1 MQKQTTEYIT
11 LAFAI
16 LAALLLVAT
25 IVLAVLYG
33 IEQNNNNDQP
43 GKEHS

>member
-1 MQKQTTEYIT
+1 MQKQTTVYIT
-11 LAFAI
+11 LAFGI

-33 IEQNNNNDQP
+33 IERNKTNDQQ
-43 GKEHS
+43 GKVHR